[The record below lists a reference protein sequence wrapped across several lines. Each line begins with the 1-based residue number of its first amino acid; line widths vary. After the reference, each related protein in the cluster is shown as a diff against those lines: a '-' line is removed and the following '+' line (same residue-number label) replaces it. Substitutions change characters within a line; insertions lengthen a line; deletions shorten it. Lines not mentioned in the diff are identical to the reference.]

1 MLHSTKGIVFH
12 SLKYSETS
20 VIVKIYTEIFG
31 IQSYL
36 LKGIRNS
43 KSKIKPGL
51 FQSMTLLDL
60 VVYHKEKQSLQSVK
74 EVHLAHPFKTIP
86 FDIRK
91 SSVTLFINELV
102 YKSIREEESN
112 PGLFE
117 FLWNTC
123 LELDE
128 TEESVNCFHLHFAM
142 QLMHHLGIFPQNNH
156 SGQCQVFN
164 MREGLFQSSIPGH
177 QHYLDPVNSL
187 LFHNLI
193 TACDGPARMQ
203 QVVHSGRDVACNV
216 SAQMHHVVGR
226 DVACN
231 VSTQMHHVVGRDGA
245 CNVSTRTQLLETIL
259 VYYQLHLPGFR
270 GLQSH
275 HILHDVLS

>member
-20 VIVKIYTEIFG
+20 IIVKIYTELFG

-36 LKGIRNS
+36 IKGIRNA

-74 EVHLAHPFKTIP
+74 EVQLSCPFKTIP

-102 YKSIREEESN
+102 YKSIREEEAN
-112 PGLFE
+112 PELFN
-117 FLWNTC
+117 FLWHSC

-128 TEESVNCFHLHFAM
+128 TEESVSFFHIRFSL
-142 QLMHHLGIFPQNNH
+142 QLMQFLGIFPQNNRTD
-156 SGQCQVFN
+156 GFPVFN
-164 MREGLFQSSIPGH
+164 MREGLFQASVPNH
-177 QHYLDPVNSL
+177 PHYLDPEQSRVFSEMLNIEYRILNIELRSK
-187 LFHNLI
+187 
-193 TACDGPARMQ
+193 M
-203 QVVHSGRDVACNV
+203 
-216 SAQMHHVVGR
+216 
-226 DVACN
+226 
-231 VSTQMHHVVGRDGA
+231 
-245 CNVSTRTQLLETIL
+245 LETIL
-259 VYYQLHLPGFR
+259 LYYQLHLPGFK
-270 GLQSH
+270 GVQSH
-275 HILHDVLS
+275 HILHDVLA